1 VPSCARMAGREADD
15 DDWQVPT
22 KAALTLTLEELDLD
36 AAASQKRWDS
46 SYSTRGTGVSTAPH
60 THAAAAFTL
69 STRNSRAGKASL
81 FDDDPG
87 ADRLEDDDVALPST
101 SANVTSHGARPTAH
115 TETDEPPARAA
126 QLEYEVV
133 DPALLQ
139 FERVDFLDDASSGG
153 PLSTHEPSQA
163 PPPPSGQSAGVEG
176 GGGDGQRRKDLSSS
190 SLFAGVEDDA
200 GDDWLRLAK
209 RP

>member
-1 VPSCARMAGREADD
+1 MCTPAVVPLLLRVCVRAVCVCVCVFVCVCA
-15 DDWQVPT
+15 
-22 KAALTLTLEELDLD
+22 
-36 AAASQKRWDS
+36 
-46 SYSTRGTGVSTAPH
+46 
-60 THAAAAFTL
+60 
-69 STRNSRAGKASL
+69 
-81 FDDDPG
+81 
-87 ADRLEDDDVALPST
+87 
-101 SANVTSHGARPTAH
+101 ARPTAH

-133 DPALLQ
+133 DPALLH